1 MAGMIKN
8 IFGLNT
14 EDLRRQEMAE
24 TKQLAQRL
32 SKTTG
37 DNYGVTAFGTAFGKA
52 ASKGLLSKM
61 GYEDPALTQAKENEA
76 LQEQFDNIDKSTA
89 QGNYEAAQLLDK
101 AGRPELAVQY
111 RNVALRMAEQ
121 SKKNRKEVYS
131 NIPLDPNDILGS
143 KIKQRE
149 DLLNRGVY
157 ESVKE
162 LDKEIVELSQLPSSL
177 TKRVSSFTDSS
188 FKNREEAF
196 RMEDLA
202 KGFKEQDAVGG
213 IRGKAID
220 AFKEFAGAE
229 DAVSVLKVQFNKIRA
244 DRTLSNLPPGAASDK
259 DVQIVLGAFLSENAN
274 GKTAAKFLRG
284 IAKMNKI
291 KAEQGRFR
299 VNYIKET
306 KGNAGYLEA
315 WEAYKKS
322 DAFAKKLKELGIGA
336 KEEEEATTSKPVKN
350 FKIINGKIIQNK

>member
-8 IFGLNT
+8 IFGLDT
-14 EDLRRQEMAE
+14 QDVLEKRAE
-24 TKQLAQRL
+24 RNRLLAAQRI
-32 SKTTG
+32 KQG
-37 DNYGVTAFGTAFGKA
+37 DIDPTVAVLGQQFGDLLGR
-52 ASKGLLSKM
+52 GLMKKL

-89 QGNYEAAQLLDK
+89 QGNYDAAQLLDK

-121 SKKNRKEVYS
+121 SKKIRKKVNSTIPINLDDVVGSRTQRYQQLFDAGEYEAAEEEMKEIQKYKTLP
-131 NIPLDPNDILGS
+131 NILV
-143 KIKQRE
+143 KQ
-149 DLLNRGVY
+149 N
-157 ESVKE
+157 
-162 LDKEIVELSQLPSSL
+162 KEIVDNVIDLTNKADKMEDIAERFDNLDELSG
-177 TKRVSSFTDSS
+177 V
-188 FKNREEAF
+188 A
-196 RMEDLA
+196 
-202 KGFKEQDAVGG
+202 G
-213 IRGKAID
+213 IAARKW
-220 AFKEFAGAE
+220 KEFSGTE
-229 DAVSVLKVQFNKIRA
+229 DEISILRADWRKIRA
-244 DRTLSNLPPGAASDK
+244 DNTLDNLPPGAASDK

-274 GKTAAKFLRG
+274 GEAAAKFLRG
-284 IAKMNKI
+284 IAKMNRI

-322 DAFAKKLKELGIGA
+322 DAFAKKLKELGIGE
-336 KEEEEATTSKPVKN
+336 KEEEATTSKPVKS

>member
-1 MAGMIKN
+1 MIKN

-121 SKKNRKEVYS
+121 SKKIRKKVYS
-131 NIPLDPNDILGS
+131 TIPINQNDVVGSRTQRYQQFFDAEAYEEAEEEMKEIQKYKTLPNILV
-143 KIKQRE
+143 KQ
-149 DLLNRGVY
+149 N
-157 ESVKE
+157 
-162 LDKEIVELSQLPSSL
+162 KEIVDNVIDLTNNANKMEDIAERFDNLDELSG
-177 TKRVSSFTDSS
+177 V
-188 FKNREEAF
+188 AG
-196 RMEDLA
+196 LA
-202 KGFKEQDAVGG
+202 AKKW
-213 IRGKAID
+213 
-220 AFKEFAGAE
+220 KEFSGTE
-229 DAVSVLKVQFNKIRA
+229 DEISILRADWRKIRA
-244 DRTLSNLPPGAASDK
+244 DNTLDNLPPGAASDK

>member
-8 IFGLNT
+8 IFGLDT
-14 EDLRRQEMAE
+14 QDVLEKRAE
-24 TKQLAQRL
+24 RNRLLAAQRI
-32 SKTTG
+32 KQG
-37 DNYGVTAFGTAFGKA
+37 DIDPTVAILGQQFGDILGR
-52 ASKGLLSKM
+52 GLMKRL

-121 SKKNRKEVYS
+121 SKKITKKVNSTIPINQNDVVGSRTQRYQQLFDAGAYEAAEEEMKEIQKYKTLP
-131 NIPLDPNDILGS
+131 NIL
-143 KIKQRE
+143 IKQ
-149 DLLNRGVY
+149 N
-157 ESVKE
+157 
-162 LDKEIVELSQLPSSL
+162 KEIVDNVIDLTNKANKMEDIAERFDDLDELSG
-177 TKRVSSFTDSS
+177 V
-188 FKNREEAF
+188 AG
-196 RMEDLA
+196 LA
-202 KGFKEQDAVGG
+202 AKKW
-213 IRGKAID
+213 
-220 AFKEFAGAE
+220 KEFSGTE
-229 DAVSVLKVQFNKIRA
+229 DEISILRADWRKIRA
-244 DRTLSNLPPGAASDK
+244 DNTLDNLPPGAASDK

-299 VNYIKET
+299 VNYVKET

-322 DAFAKKLKELGIGA
+322 DAFAKKLKKFGIGG
-336 KEEEEATTSKPVKN
+336 KEEEATTSKPVKS